1 MSAVSAA
8 LFNASLAAS
17 ASTFTPQFVDQDPW
31 TNEPG
36 IVIIDHIRGGFTS
49 EVSSA
54 DGEHSLVRLSPHLRA
69 LEVTT
74 ASQPT
79 LSLDV
84 FEEIISQLHAHQRS
98 KSVRVDCP
106 VENVNEIRRLT
117 GLSWNQLAHLLEV
130 DRRSIYNWLQGGIVR
145 DRNAD
150 RIAKLLS
157 SIRYIDE
164 GSIEENQEKL
174 FDVYDGDLSIYEL
187 LHQARFDDRHMMSQF
202 GKGRKT
208 ASWAPQDR
216 SFVRDYGLS
225 ISEGISEID
234 DESTSIQSGLST
246 NSTSFHSKKRKARK
260 V

>member
-17 ASTFTPQFVDQDPW
+17 ASTFTPQLANQDPW

-49 EVSSA
+49 EVSAA

-69 LEVTT
+69 LDVTT

-84 FEEIISQLHAHQRS
+84 FEEIISQLRAHQRS
-98 KSVRVDCP
+98 QSVRVDRP

-117 GLSWNQLAHLLEV
+117 GLSWNQLAYLLEV

-174 FDVYDGDLSIYEL
+174 FHVYAGDLSIYEL
-187 LHQARFDDRHMMSQF
+187 IHQARFDDRHMISQF
-202 GKGRKT
+202 GTGRPT
-208 ASWAPQDR
+208 ASWAPQDK
-216 SFVRDYGLS
+216 SFVSDYGLS
-225 ISEGISEID
+225 ISEETFEL
-234 DESTSIQSGLST
+234 DEEYPSIQNELPT
-246 NSTSFHSKKRKARK
+246 NSASLRSKKRKARK